1 MRNRWARRLVGAVV
15 AFVGLYVALTL
26 LDTEPEPIRLA
37 LLVGTCVALL
47 GLMYDALGGGEPGW
61 SVEVDRPSAREGGD
75 PRLVRNV
82 ALLEGHQSARLPD
95 HALRDRLAVLTDEVL
110 RQRYG
115 LRRDDPA
122 AAEMLGPELTGVLTG
137 PARRLDPTEI
147 DRCLTRIEEL

>member
-1 MRNRWARRLVGAVV
+1 MIGAVV
-15 AFVGLYVALTL
+15 AFGVLYPILVFFDA
-26 LDTEPEPIRLA
+26 DPEPIRLA
-37 LLVGTCVALL
+37 LLVGTCVALF
-47 GLMYDALGGGEPGW
+47 GLTFDALGAEEPSW
-61 SVEVDRPSAREGGD
+61 DVEVDRPSVRETGD

-82 ALLEGHQSARLPD
+82 ALLESHRSARLPD

-122 AAEMLGPELTGVLTG
+122 AEQLLGPELTDVLTG
-137 PARRLDPTEI
+137 PARRLEPAEI